1 MSNQATTNNLDY
13 LNDPIFSRVN
23 RLFVLSFENE
33 EDITSFS
40 NYYTQSIEIKHF
52 SVLINRKNVFD
63 VPIKIKKK
71 HPNE

>member
-13 LNDPIFSRVN
+13 LTDPIFSRVN

-33 EDITSFS
+33 EDITYFS

-71 HPNE
+71 HRNE